1 MHFQN
6 KDQLYSL
13 NISEVTD
20 SEKYGCLNAR
30 KRLFQNTLRGSTC
43 SRVLNT
49 ADTTMAALLKKIS
62 IDPTHIDLGEISV
75 SEM

>member
-1 MHFQN
+1 MHFQK

-20 SEKYGCLNAR
+20 SEKFGYLNAR
-30 KRLFQNTLRGSTC
+30 KLLFQNTLRGSTC

-49 ADTTMAALLKKIS
+49 AGKTMAALL
-62 IDPTHIDLGEISV
+62 
-75 SEM
+75 